1 MTLIPFA
8 LAALFILIVFVQF
21 GLRLLYT
28 YRVSPEGIVILL
40 FRFIPVWRFAMRRI
54 LSIRVVR
61 GREKWRFLNPFTTL
75 RLGNRLLGPTVLVE
89 LRPGW
94 TGTASILLT
103 PDDAETFVRDVDAA
117 LRRLGESHVLL
128 GRNDSND

>member
-1 MTLIPFA
+1 MTLIPFS
-8 LAALFILIVFVQF
+8 LAALFIFVLFGQF

-54 LSIRVVR
+54 LSFRVER

-75 RLGNRLLGPTVLVE
+75 RLGNRLFGPTVLVK

-103 PDDAETFVRDVDAA
+103 PDEPETFVRDVDAA
-117 LRRLGESHVLL
+117 LAAERYR
-128 GRNDSND
+128 